1 MKKARRTL
9 MALGVVVFSLSAALT
24 AKIKEKSVLAQL
36 NCSKAKPITSSWG
49 DDKHIFSSFDD
60 QKALSVDASYGFKMH
75 PTDQTKTIIT
85 KGKDTKKLPD
95 ISMPGFLKQYL
106 WFDTS
111 ENTAGNIQIKKTN
124 MEIYQC
130 DKDGSHGRWQTF
142 DLVMTITGIEKYK
155 NMEGYVAVGG
165 DLSGCS
171 YIGIEE
177 MTMKSQFFKAGT
189 NIPVTIKS
197 NMTLQDIDTHQY
209 IGVKADDI
217 HGEYVSKNTKL
228 SYNKDGNKSIYY
240 ADFSENYDSED
251 FTCAGFTFASDTFEY
266 TFGRIMDDGP
276 TNQEQYVGYGQNMVK
291 FDPPAPKKEIITSN
305 GESTEHYNCPDLAKT
320 WTYEVS
326 QAIAG
331 DIPKAHYF
339 SGFAFE
345 DNVEECQKILD
356 IKVYGDNKDVS
367 SEFDISQNG
376 NLVKARLKD
385 PNDPEFYK
393 RGTYVLKIKIKMNIM
408 KDATKEQLME
418 LRNLWEKHGHYNENK
433 TVLTQNNKAKTI
445 IDGKNT
451 MTNEVRVDIELPKKD
466 ESNPGLLLTK
476 ETKQYEYQAKDEVTY
491 KVTVKNKNPKAG
503 TAYFTIQDRS
513 FADNSRVSLK
523 DIKVSGIPEDCYT
536 MQKEGNSWI
545 LKSKGDYV
553 LPYENEIQIVYTMKI
568 SVAANGQLIDN
579 EASAWA
585 AGIPETKDQAQIYI
599 NSPKNDVI
607 KSAPAQIYKKGDH
620 VAYKA
625 VITNPNP
632 GTFMRDIRIEDEIK
646 AEGIRI
652 IPGTLSVMANGKN
665 ITSKCQAEFD
675 DNERSYTIQTP
686 IALKNGVIPVFASE
700 CGKKDTNYNDLW
712 MTDKIEISYQAV
724 IEQDGLEGK
733 DIKNVMKVPATRN
746 SNKELIREDADIPSG
761 GGVAE
766 EMIKIKAPKLQILKQ
781 SDKKIYSVGETGSY
795 KLHITQGKE
804 GVKAK
809 NIIVT
814 DEFEKEGMK
823 ISDIQVMYNK
833 QDITDECKIEARD
846 GNFVVETG
854 KDLGDSDSIDI
865 IYKVLFEKRIDGA
878 IKNTAIVQSDNTEP
892 ARDEN
897 TVVVKPPM
905 LKIEKTSDH
914 KIYKEGQ
921 TGSYKIRVTQ
931 KNEGM
936 TAHKVI
942 IEDSFEKKGMDIGM
956 IRVKYNGEDITNQC
970 EISRDDTS
978 RKFKIATGRDLSDK
992 DELLVIY
999 DTAFLSM
1006 IDGDIKNTAFAYSED
1021 ADKVRD
1027 DIVVTMEENI
1037 PQLLITKRSD
1047 KTVYKAGGI
1056 CEYQIFV
1063 SQIVKDAVAKNIV
1076 IEDKIDHKYAKIIKE
1091 SVHVFS
1097 PDEADITS
1105 KCGIVVSDNSFRIET
1120 KENLTNDQKIKVIY
1134 QIKLNNKIMKDR
1146 TIKNTAKAKAD
1157 NAKEVTAV
1165 REIKVRKQKIPEN
1178 ITYTKNKGNDFQ
1190 NTDTSSGPKTGDES
1204 DLRWILAMAAAV
1216 FSGILLLYRKK
1227 KH

>member
-36 NCSKAKPITSSWG
+36 NCSKAKLITSSWG

-85 KGKDTKKLPD
+85 KGKDTKKLLD

-189 NIPVTIKS
+189 NIPVAIKS

-393 RGTYVLKIKIKMNIM
+393 RGIYVLKIKIKMNIM
-408 KDATKEQLME
+408 KDASKEQLME

-491 KVTVKNKNPKAG
+491 KVIVKNKNPKAG

-553 LPYENEIQIVYTMKI
+553 LPYENEIQIVYTMKT

-652 IPGTLSVMANGKN
+652 IPGTLSVMADGKN

-814 DEFEKEGMK
+814 DEDGEEVTYKKDYETQSNINFEVAGNK
-823 ISDIQVMYNK
+823 IKITCESNQTISYMTYRWDDDDETTIQIN
-833 QDITDECKIEARD
+833 DTKIEQ
-846 GNFVVETG
+846 E
-854 KDLGDSDSIDI
+854 IDA
-865 IYKVLFEKRIDGA
+865 KKGTHTLK
-878 IKNTAIVQSDNTEP
+878 
-892 ARDEN
+892 
-897 TVVVKPPM
+897 VVVVDIDNKTDTKEQTIKGVSKPKVVIDTDDAKEHYT
-905 LKIEKTSDH
+905 LSASDEVGLKKIEIRLNQDDSQKFVINIDNKTEFDCTLPM
-914 KIYKEGQ
+914 ELQ
-921 TGSYKIRVTQ
+921 TGD
-931 KNEGM
+931 N
-936 TAHKVI
+936 I
-942 IEDSFEKKGMDIGM
+942 IE
-956 IRVKYNGEDITNQC
+956 V
-970 EISRDDTS
+970 
-978 RKFKIATGRDLSDK
+978 
-992 DELLVIY
+992 
-999 DTAFLSM
+999 
-1006 IDGDIKNTAFAYSED
+1006 
-1021 ADKVRD
+1021 
-1027 DIVVTMEENI
+1027 
-1037 PQLLITKRSD
+1037 
-1047 KTVYKAGGI
+1047 TVY
-1056 CEYQIFV
+1056 
-1063 SQIVKDAVAKNIV
+1063 
-1076 IEDKIDHKYAKIIKE
+1076 
-1091 SVHVFS
+1091 
-1097 PDEADITS
+1097 
-1105 KCGIVVSDNSFRIET
+1105 
-1120 KENLTNDQKIKVIY
+1120 
-1134 QIKLNNKIMKDR
+1134 
-1146 TIKNTAKAKAD
+1146 
-1157 NAKEVTAV
+1157 
-1165 REIKVRKQKIPEN
+1165 
-1178 ITYTKNKGNDFQ
+1178 
-1190 NTDTSSGPKTGDES
+1190 NTDGITEY
-1204 DLRWILAMAAAV
+1204 RAAKV
-1216 FSGILLLYRKK
+1216 TK
-1227 KH
+1227 

>member
-49 DDKHIFSSFDD
+49 DDKDIFSSFDD

-393 RGTYVLKIKIKMNIM
+393 RGIYVLKIKIKMNIM

-418 LRNLWEKHGHYNENK
+418 LRNLWEKHGHYNEN
-433 TVLTQNNKAKTI
+433 
-445 IDGKNT
+445 
-451 MTNEVRVDIELPKKD
+451 
-466 ESNPGLLLTK
+466 
-476 ETKQYEYQAKDEVTY
+476 
-491 KVTVKNKNPKAG
+491 
-503 TAYFTIQDRS
+503 
-513 FADNSRVSLK
+513 
-523 DIKVSGIPEDCYT
+523 
-536 MQKEGNSWI
+536 
-545 LKSKGDYV
+545 
-553 LPYENEIQIVYTMKI
+553 
-568 SVAANGQLIDN
+568 
-579 EASAWA
+579 
-585 AGIPETKDQAQIYI
+585 
-599 NSPKNDVI
+599 
-607 KSAPAQIYKKGDH
+607 
-620 VAYKA
+620 
-625 VITNPNP
+625 
-632 GTFMRDIRIEDEIK
+632 
-646 AEGIRI
+646 
-652 IPGTLSVMANGKN
+652 
-665 ITSKCQAEFD
+665 
-675 DNERSYTIQTP
+675 
-686 IALKNGVIPVFASE
+686 
-700 CGKKDTNYNDLW
+700 
-712 MTDKIEISYQAV
+712 
-724 IEQDGLEGK
+724 
-733 DIKNVMKVPATRN
+733 
-746 SNKELIREDADIPSG
+746 
-761 GGVAE
+761 
-766 EMIKIKAPKLQILKQ
+766 
-781 SDKKIYSVGETGSY
+781 
-795 KLHITQGKE
+795 
-804 GVKAK
+804 
-809 NIIVT
+809 
-814 DEFEKEGMK
+814 
-823 ISDIQVMYNK
+823 
-833 QDITDECKIEARD
+833 
-846 GNFVVETG
+846 
-854 KDLGDSDSIDI
+854 
-865 IYKVLFEKRIDGA
+865 
-878 IKNTAIVQSDNTEP
+878 
-892 ARDEN
+892 
-897 TVVVKPPM
+897 
-905 LKIEKTSDH
+905 
-914 KIYKEGQ
+914 
-921 TGSYKIRVTQ
+921 
-931 KNEGM
+931 
-936 TAHKVI
+936 
-942 IEDSFEKKGMDIGM
+942 
-956 IRVKYNGEDITNQC
+956 
-970 EISRDDTS
+970 
-978 RKFKIATGRDLSDK
+978 
-992 DELLVIY
+992 
-999 DTAFLSM
+999 
-1006 IDGDIKNTAFAYSED
+1006 
-1021 ADKVRD
+1021 
-1027 DIVVTMEENI
+1027 
-1037 PQLLITKRSD
+1037 
-1047 KTVYKAGGI
+1047 
-1056 CEYQIFV
+1056 
-1063 SQIVKDAVAKNIV
+1063 
-1076 IEDKIDHKYAKIIKE
+1076 
-1091 SVHVFS
+1091 
-1097 PDEADITS
+1097 
-1105 KCGIVVSDNSFRIET
+1105 
-1120 KENLTNDQKIKVIY
+1120 
-1134 QIKLNNKIMKDR
+1134 
-1146 TIKNTAKAKAD
+1146 
-1157 NAKEVTAV
+1157 
-1165 REIKVRKQKIPEN
+1165 
-1178 ITYTKNKGNDFQ
+1178 
-1190 NTDTSSGPKTGDES
+1190 
-1204 DLRWILAMAAAV
+1204 
-1216 FSGILLLYRKK
+1216 
-1227 KH
+1227 